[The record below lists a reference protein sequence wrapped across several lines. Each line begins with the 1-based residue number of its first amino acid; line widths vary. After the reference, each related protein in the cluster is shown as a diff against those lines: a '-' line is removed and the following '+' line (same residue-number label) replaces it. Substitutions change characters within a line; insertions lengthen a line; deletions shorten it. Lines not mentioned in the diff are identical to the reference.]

1 MGEYCTEIDMGAS
14 CPTSAPAAKKAEAR
28 GRLDSRRRPPS
39 GRLAGMEPAFTYESA
54 AGLLPEARRR
64 IAEVAESSARLQR
77 LAIAIRTGDAE
88 EGDVPRAKALEA
100 RLDDELGW
108 FRDHGVQ
115 VKGIAPA
122 LLDFPA
128 RAVVDGREQ
137 VVLLCWREGEDAL
150 AWYHPVETG
159 YLGRAPIAELDEV

>member
-1 MGEYCTEIDMGAS
+1 
-14 CPTSAPAAKKAEAR
+14 
-28 GRLDSRRRPPS
+28 
-39 GRLAGMEPAFTYESA
+39 MEPVFTYESA
-54 AGLLPEARRR
+54 AALLPEARTR
-64 IAEVAESSARLQR
+64 IGELAEMSARLQR
-77 LAIAIRTGDAE
+77 LALAIRADDAE

-108 FRDHGVQ
+108 FSDRGIQ
-115 VKGIAPA
+115 VKGVAPA

-128 RAVVDGREQ
+128 RAVIDGEEV

-150 AWYHPVETG
+150 AWYHPVELG